1 MSFDRTD
8 PYSCDQLNNWHRTIR
23 TSSGSTQSSNLV
35 IEETVQIQ
43 HADFEKLIEGSAQV
57 AQLRLLGFS
66 VCGLQNTGAVEYAT

>member
-1 MSFDRTD
+1 M
-8 PYSCDQLNNWHRTIR
+8 
-23 TSSGSTQSSNLV
+23 
-35 IEETVQIQ
+35 QIQ